1 MKNLILILLCLSMT
15 VCGQDAKSF
24 DKCDL
29 IINQILENT
38 TRFIKD
44 QKTNKSEFRFYLLS
58 KSDSI
63 DWKEIH
69 FSKWQIIDKSKK

>member
-1 MKNLILILLCLSMT
+1 MT

-44 QKTNKSEFRFYLLS
+44 QKATKSEFRFYLFS
-58 KSDSI
+58 KCDSI

-69 FSKWQIIDKSKK
+69 FSKWQIIDKSKNY